1 MEFKQNDIPIYIQV
15 AKGLE
20 DDIFIGL
27 YKEGE
32 QIPSTTE
39 ISLGYSLN
47 PATVLKG
54 MNLLVQ
60 EGIIFKKRGVGMFV
74 SEGARE
80 KVKEKR
86 MNSFKE
92 SFIEPLVK
100 EAKNLGFDKKDIIE
114 IIGKEIDYET
124 ANK

>member
-1 MEFKQNDIPIYIQV
+1 MNFKQNDIPIYIQV

-20 DDIFIGL
+20 ENIFIGL

-39 ISLGYSLN
+39 ISIGYSLN

-54 MNLLVQ
+54 VNLLVN
-60 EGIIFKKRGVGMFV
+60 EGIIYKKRGIGMFV

-80 KVKEKR
+80 KTKKKR
-86 MNSFKE
+86 MSSFKE
-92 SFIEPLVK
+92 SFIDPLIK
-100 EAKNLGFDKKDIIE
+100 EAKNLGFQKSDIIE
-114 IIGKEIDYET
+114 IIGKEIDNEIT
-124 ANK
+124 N

>member
-20 DDIFIGL
+20 DDIFTGL

-80 KVKEKR
+80 KVKSKR

-100 EAKNLGFDKKDIIE
+100 EARNLGFDKKDIIE

>member
-1 MEFKQNDIPIYIQV
+1 MNFKQNDIPIYIQV

-20 DDIFIGL
+20 ENIFIGL

-39 ISLGYSLN
+39 ISIGYNLN

-54 MNLLVQ
+54 VNLLVN
-60 EGIIFKKRGVGMFV
+60 EGIIYKKRGIGMFV

-80 KVKEKR
+80 
-86 MNSFKE
+86 
-92 SFIEPLVK
+92 
-100 EAKNLGFDKKDIIE
+100 
-114 IIGKEIDYET
+114 IGR
-124 ANK
+124 AHV

>member
-1 MEFKQNDIPIYIQV
+1 MNFKQNDIPIYIQV

-20 DDIFIGL
+20 ENIFIGL

-39 ISLGYSLN
+39 ISIGYNLN

-54 MNLLVQ
+54 VNLLVN
-60 EGIIFKKRGVGMFV
+60 EGIIYKKRGIGMFV

-80 KVKEKR
+80 KTKKKR
-86 MNSFKE
+86 MSSFKE
-92 SFIEPLVK
+92 SFIDPLIK
-100 EAKNLGFDKKDIIE
+100 EAKNLGFQTSDIIE
-114 IIGKEIDYET
+114 IIEEEIDNEIT
-124 ANK
+124 N

>member
-1 MEFKQNDIPIYIQV
+1 MEFKQNDVPIYIQV

-20 DDIFIGL
+20 DSIFTGL

-60 EGIIFKKRGVGMFV
+60 EEIIFKKRGVGMFV

-80 KVKEKR
+80 KVKTKR

-100 EAKNLGFDKKDIIE
+100 EAINLGFDKNEIIE
-114 IIGKEIDYET
+114 IIGKEIENET
-124 ANK
+124 TSE